1 MGDARSPVGASASIS
16 PWRDLW
22 SLTTQGRGEGGR
34 AAAGALRGAHA
45 PRACTLALSRQLL
58 TWRVDGQLKSMLRPP
73 QFPRFGRTQPVPR
86 VEDEVQEPNTPPLL
100 LLSLGA
106 NVLLLLLL
114 LLVNLKR
121 RRAATPGRATT
132 TAEAAKLEAELA
144 TAKQKR
150 KSGANDRPPIKSL
163 KHAVEELRGLQVA
176 YRYIE
181 AGELLDQL
189 RSELAR
195 TDVHGGREIAEAT
208 RSLQSLLAGGA
219 FEERISISR
228 GAISDLNSDDGFTLV
243 SSDASMRVL
252 QRMTSERL
260 LSVKIEGI
268 LKGVRPSDCMLI
280 WREVELYPDWFPYVT
295 RGTLLYDGHP

>member
-1 MGDARSPVGASASIS
+1 
-16 PWRDLW
+16 
-22 SLTTQGRGEGGR
+22 
-34 AAAGALRGAHA
+34 
-45 PRACTLALSRQLL
+45 
-58 TWRVDGQLKSMLRPP
+58 MLRPP

-195 TDVHGGREIAEAT
+195 IDVHGGKPSCSHACRGEASCGPTTSATSTTSVSWSGCGRWSGWAGESKGPLRARGGGSRAESDNFWGKDI
-208 RSLQSLLAGGA
+208 RFPLRRYPRCIVLA
-219 FEERISISR
+219 EQLERQ
-228 GAISDLNSDDGFTLV
+228 L
-243 SSDASMRVL
+243 
-252 QRMTSERL
+252 
-260 LSVKIEGI
+260 
-268 LKGVRPSDCMLI
+268 
-280 WREVELYPDWFPYVT
+280 
-295 RGTLLYDGHP
+295 

>member
-1 MGDARSPVGASASIS
+1 MVAHDAG
-16 PWRDLW
+16 
-22 SLTTQGRGEGGR
+22 QGEGGR
-34 AAAGALRGAHA
+34 AAAGARCAGHTR
-45 PRACTLALSRQLL
+45 RALAQLALSRQLL